1 MLKTVPVRSKVNRK
15 FTWNA
20 ESVFSSEK
28 AWEKEI
34 ERIFQDIS
42 KVKRFQGRIA
52 EGPLVLLEA
61 LGTAHKLILR
71 AQKAFMYAGFSYAVD
86 TTNQHAAGMRG
97 RAQGMYG
104 QVLSAAAFLQPELLA
119 IGKKKLD
126 EWMSRN
132 AELAAYRHSFEDLFR
147 RQRHVRSAEVEELLG
162 LVSDPLQGPSTSTS
176 MLTNADFKFK
186 PARDRA
192 GNEI

>member
-1 MLKTVPVRSKVNRK
+1 M
-15 FTWNA
+15 
-20 ESVFSSEK
+20 
-28 AWEKEI
+28 
-34 ERIFQDIS
+34 
-42 KVKRFQGRIA
+42 KRFQGRIS
-52 EGPLVLLEA
+52 EGSLILLEA
-61 LGTAHKLILR
+61 LGTAHNLILR
-71 AQKAFMYAGFSYAVD
+71 AQKAVMYAGFSYAVD

-126 EWMSRN
+126 EWMSLN
-132 AELAAYRHSFEDLFR
+132 AELSAYRHSFEDLFR
-147 RQRHVRSAEVEELLG
+147 RQQHVRSAEVEELLG
-162 LVSDPLQGPSTSTS
+162 LLSDPLQGPSTSTS

-192 GNEI
+192 GHEI